1 MNGYQHLFF
10 LVPMAFLF
18 LVMACTNRYMNPLL
32 DVMWDFSFWTFVV
45 LFIIYL
51 CLFIPAMTNFYQHL
65 GGLK

>member
-1 MNGYQHLFF
+1 
-10 LVPMAFLF
+10 
-18 LVMACTNRYMNPLL
+18 LL